1 LGALQVALNN
11 GGTTTL
17 AQPQQC
23 IGYQGDPAAP
33 SAALLKHNGLHIEIQ
48 IDRQHRIGSTD
59 PAGIKDVFM
68 EAALTTIQDCED
80 SVAAVDAADKVVAYR
95 NWLGLMKGTLSETFQ
110 KDGSNLT
117 RTLHADREY
126 QSINQSVSGNTLT
139 LPGRSLLLVR
149 NVGHLMTSEDRKSTR
164 LNSSHVKNSY

>member
-1 LGALQVALNN
+1 L
-11 GGTTTL
+11 
-17 AQPQQC
+17 P
-23 IGYQGDPAAP
+23 P
-33 SAALLKHNGLHIEIQ
+33 
-48 IDRQHRIGSTD
+48 RIARTFPYPTPFRS
-59 PAGIKDVFM
+59 
-68 EAALTTIQDCED
+68 
-80 SVAAVDAADKVVAYR
+80 VAYR
-95 NWLGLMKGTLSETFQ
+95 NCLGLMKGTLSETFQ